1 MRLSLPAHMH
11 AAGSVAALFD
21 FNLETTP
28 VQLRTIL
35 FQTRDPTGR
44 GISSYLVV
52 RVAVQVR
59 RQGARRDR
67 NTSATVTARM
77 IVPFSTS

>member
-52 RVAVQVR
+52 LVCGYSIGPTPRYPPRAF
-59 RQGARRDR
+59 
-67 NTSATVTARM
+67 TSSLCIRALQ
-77 IVPFSTS
+77 